1 MRSRQ
6 PSLFRC
12 LARSESCGV
21 KKWLLAVCLLTLI
34 GCGDPQVADAP
45 INSTLI
51 TNARIID
58 GSGQPAYSGALRFR
72 GELITEIGML
82 QPLPGETV
90 IDAGGLTLTPGF
102 IDTHSHHDR
111 GLGTNKDAIPILTQ
125 GITTSV
131 FGQDGEHSYPIAD
144 FYDSYE
150 RSPAA
155 VNVASYVGH
164 NTIRDVVMGSR

>member
-1 MRSRQ
+1 MRLSQ
-6 PSLFRC
+6 SSHFRC
-12 LARSESCGV
+12 LARSGSCAV
-21 KKWLLAVCLLTLI
+21 KTSLLAVCLFSLV
-34 GCGDPQVADAP
+34 GCGEPQVADAP
-45 INSTLI
+45 VNSTLI

-111 GLGTNKDAIPILTQ
+111 GLTPIKMPFQYSHRASLRQFSVRTEDTVTLLPISMRPMSDPLLQLTW
-125 GITTSV
+125 
-131 FGQDGEHSYPIAD
+131 PL
-144 FYDSYE
+144 
-150 RSPAA
+150 
-155 VNVASYVGH
+155 
-164 NTIRDVVMGSR
+164 M